1 MKKFDTP
8 IKYLHEK
15 LDVKKPLRP
24 IPSIMLGFGDSS
36 NQNNVT
42 PSDPLYYNTVFKKAR
57 KDLKKK
63 NAFLSGTRFIV
74 KIIAITKNFY
84 WYEDSE
90 CTHTDWKRRRRFPL

>member
-1 MKKFDTP
+1 MSLFDISSKKKELQELENQTQSEDFWQKDTSLTTK
-8 IKYLHEK
+8 IL
-15 LDVKKPLRP
+15 VK
-24 IPSIMLGFGDSS
+24 
-36 NQNNVT
+36 V
-42 PSDPLYYNTVFKKAR
+42 